1 MNEIQNLA
9 AEIRKFADARDWEQF
24 HTPKNLSMAVSGEA
38 GELVSE
44 FQWLTP
50 EESMKEQ
57 LSAEKL
63 KDIKMEIADVA
74 LYLLRL
80 ADVLDVDLAE
90 VMREKMKINETR
102 F

>member
-1 MNEIQNLA
+1 MNEIQNLT
-9 AEIRKFADARDWEQF
+9 AEIRKFADARDWEIF

-44 FQWLTP
+44 FQWLTA

-74 LYLLRL
+74 LYLFRI

>member
-1 MNEIQNLA
+1 MTEIQNLA
-9 AEIRKFADARDWEQF
+9 AEIRKFADVRDWEQF

-38 GELVSE
+38 GELLSE

-63 KDIKMEIADVA
+63 KDIKMVCQ
-74 LYLLRL
+74 
-80 ADVLDVDLAE
+80 
-90 VMREKMKINETR
+90 K
-102 F
+102 

>member
-1 MNEIQNLA
+1 MSEIDALKS
-9 AEIRKFADARDWEQF
+9 EIRAFADARDWEIF

-44 FQWLTP
+44 FQWLTA
-50 EESMKEQ
+50 EESKKEQ

-63 KDIKMEIADVA
+63 KDIEMEIADVA
-74 LYLLRL
+74 LYLFRL
-80 ADVLDVDLAE
+80 ADVLDVDLAQ

>member
-9 AEIRKFADARDWEQF
+9 AEIRKFADARDWVQF

-63 KDIKMEIADVA
+63 KNIKMEIADVA
-74 LYLLRL
+74 LYLFRL

>member
-1 MNEIQNLA
+1 MSEIEKLKS
-9 AEIRKFADARDWEQF
+9 EIRAFADARDWEIF

-74 LYLLRL
+74 LYLFRL

>member
-1 MNEIQNLA
+1 MSEIEVLKS
-9 AEIRKFADARDWEQF
+9 EIRAFADARDWEIF

-44 FQWLTP
+44 FQWLTA

-74 LYLLRL
+74 LYLFRL

-90 VMREKMKINETR
+90 VMRDKMKINETR

>member
-1 MNEIQNLA
+1 VSEIETLKS
-9 AEIRKFADARDWEQF
+9 EIRAFADARDWEIF

-63 KDIKMEIADVA
+63 KNIKMEIADVA
-74 LYLLRL
+74 LYLFRL